1 MGGGEAHD
9 SKKGAAGRGVS
20 MIPKDPAGFE
30 VKAEGSNGGG
40 GGNNGMKD
48 EKHSVNDL
56 SSGFLTVGS
65 G

>member
-1 MGGGEAHD
+1 
-9 SKKGAAGRGVS
+9 